1 MQSTNE
7 KGFTL
12 VEVMVAIS
20 IFAIIVS
27 VGIGALFNMSQ
38 AYAYSKAQQRITDQ
52 LNFVLE
58 NMMRELR
65 TGSNYTCANAN
76 MPSIPDGLD
85 CLNAQTIAFSS
96 DPVQTG
102 AELIAYTSTLDS
114 TLTKSSVLNDVQ
126 EGPIALLPD
135 EIEDLEFNV
144 TVYGNNDGQPV
155 VTVSLSGSITVRQ
168 QTDDFIIQ
176 MAVTQRSPNFPVN

>member
-1 MQSTNE
+1 MQSTHE

-38 AYAYSKAQQRITDQ
+38 AYAYSRAQQRITDQ

-65 TGSNYTCANAN
+65 TGSNYTCGSGISGQAPTGSDCTNAGQILFTSN
-76 MPSIPDGLD
+76 EI
-85 CLNAQTIAFSS
+85 
-96 DPVQTG
+96 QTG
-102 AELIAYTSTLDS
+102 ATEIWYGIQNNEFSKIADAGAP
-114 TLTKSSVLNDVQ
+114 
-126 EGPIALLPD
+126 EALLSN

-144 TVYGNNDGQPV
+144 TVYGNSGQPV

-176 MAVTQRSPNFPVN
+176 MAVTQRSPNFPVNP